1 MRKILSL
8 FLLVLISVSV
18 AAQVKQKYKL
28 IVVAFYNL
36 ENYYDTVH
44 NPAVNDMEFT
54 PEGEKHYT
62 SKIYWSKTKKLASVI
77 SKIGTDEQ
85 PATKD
90 GPAIIGVAEIE
101 NDTVLND
108 LVHQPLLASRN
119 YHFVHYDSRDPRG
132 IDVALLYN
140 PAYFKVEESK
150 PLMVKIPGRPRFLTR
165 DILWVKGKL
174 DGETIHI
181 YVNHWP
187 SRIGGE
193 EASAPFREA
202 AAKVCKKHIDSIAFA
217 DGVQKVIIMG
227 DLNDNPTSPSVINV
241 LGAKEKKEDVKKA
254 GIYNPWIEFYKKG
267 KGSLAFQDVWALFDQ
282 IMLTSPWLNK
292 NQNGY
297 FYYRQNIFNRE
308 FMIENIG
315 QYKGY
320 PMRTWDGDN
329 YRGGYSDHFPT
340 YIVLLKKLQ

>member
-181 YVNHWP
+181 
-187 SRIGGE
+187 
-193 EASAPFREA
+193 
-202 AAKVCKKHIDSIAFA
+202 CK
-217 DGVQKVIIMG
+217 
-227 DLNDNPTSPSVINV
+227 
-241 LGAKEKKEDVKKA
+241 
-254 GIYNPWIEFYKKG
+254 
-267 KGSLAFQDVWALFDQ
+267 SLAL
-282 IMLTSPWLNK
+282 
-292 NQNGY
+292 QN
-297 FYYRQNIFNRE
+297 RR
-308 FMIENIG
+308 
-315 QYKGY
+315 
-320 PMRTWDGDN
+320 R
-329 YRGGYSDHFPT
+329 RGKCSIQGSCCKS
-340 YIVLLKKLQ
+340 L